1 MFRIY
6 KVPLLF
12 LMVTTVFVGCEPEPR
27 DISTLTVLDDGVGN
41 GFLIGTALGPE
52 DREPYSGPVFSP
64 GGVEMD
70 TQTRSSYSGCPG
82 PTGNNIFYDP
92 CTPSVNN
99 NSYST
104 RRYNPSWN
112 GHLKDG
118 LLSGPYEAYYENG
131 QLHQKATYANGERDG
146 PYEAYRENGQLMRK
160 GSHSKGELDG
170 PYEEYYE
177 NGQLE
182 AEVSYSEG
190 EMDGSFAQYYE
201 NGQLMRKGSHSKGE
215 LDGPVDEYDAS
226 GKRVTSVV
234 VRMEIH
240 IDKPDGDGVITRAL
254 SDIEIQLL
262 PYDRDA
268 VFDSMTTAFGRSEPP
283 VPAELV
289 AARDEVRAAQE
300 EWQVLQNRWSTI
312 RDTLMKLN
320 TAMEQYNRGE
330 ARYVALFR
338 EWGGFDAELSGVE
351 REMERSF
358 DRFNELQQGT
368 IRASDSIRVLQHN
381 WADEAFAGIGEVF
394 TLKTRAS
401 GLAVVV
407 DTTDASGIART
418 HFQGIK
424 LGTYWVHARYELDYT
439 ELYWN
444 FQIEVAKG
452 GPQEIRLT
460 RANAQERMKM

>member
-1 MFRIY
+1 
-6 KVPLLF
+6 
-12 LMVTTVFVGCEPEPR
+12 MV
-27 DISTLTVLDDGVGN
+27 
-41 GFLIGTALGPE
+41 
-52 DREPYSGPVFSP
+52 
-64 GGVEMD
+64 
-70 TQTRSSYSGCPG
+70 
-82 PTGNNIFYDP
+82 
-92 CTPSVNN
+92 
-99 NSYST
+99 
-104 RRYNPSWN
+104 
-112 GHLKDG
+112 
-118 LLSGPYEAYYENG
+118 
-131 QLHQKATYANGERDG
+131 
-146 PYEAYRENGQLMRK
+146 
-160 GSHSKGELDG
+160 
-170 PYEEYYE
+170 
-177 NGQLE
+177 
-182 AEVSYSEG
+182 
-190 EMDGSFAQYYE
+190 
-201 NGQLMRKGSHSKGE
+201 
-215 LDGPVDEYDAS
+215 
-226 GKRVTSVV
+226 
-234 VRMEIH
+234 
-240 IDKPDGDGVITRAL
+240 
-254 SDIEIQLL
+254 
-262 PYDRDA
+262 